1 MSTAQRM
8 SPILSVQPLR
18 RRRRPASDACTLP
31 APSPGRGIDRA
42 RLTELMAAMAP
53 GDTAAPFA
61 LHTEFNR
68 PLTAVVRR
76 HLRRMNVHAVPDEEV
91 QSLAIDACLC
101 LAEVAGAWSPDGGAM
116 PWQWAHERIRAVVHR
131 WVGQFADSWDPDRH
145 GSHLGDGAQA
155 WTGDDPPML
164 EVLAS
169 VAGEVPLAAL
179 LLEAF
184 GKVGSSRDCELLLA
198 YTAQQQAGDPSPAI
212 TLGSMHGRSPEAV
225 RQAVSRT
232 RRGLSC
238 LVANDPRYAPLADI
252 LLVA

>member
-1 MSTAQRM
+1 
-8 SPILSVQPLR
+8 
-18 RRRRPASDACTLP
+18 
-31 APSPGRGIDRA
+31 
-42 RLTELMAAMAP
+42 
-53 GDTAAPFA
+53 
-61 LHTEFNR
+61 
-68 PLTAVVRR
+68 
-76 HLRRMNVHAVPDEEV
+76 
-91 QSLAIDACLC
+91 
-101 LAEVAGAWSPDGGAM
+101 
-116 PWQWAHERIRAVVHR
+116 
-131 WVGQFADSWDPDRH
+131 
-145 GSHLGDGAQA
+145 
-155 WTGDDPPML
+155 ML